1 MSGVANRGKGIHH
14 NREDAH
20 VTRTIAACSRKI
32 KQLALALRTLGS
44 TLGALTFYQGLGG
57 LSHRVD
63 VHTQRS

>member
-14 NREDAH
+14 NRKNAQ
-20 VTRTIAACSRKI
+20 VTRTHCRLFPEDKASRY
-32 KQLALALRTLGS
+32 
-44 TLGALTFYQGLGG
+44 LGAPTFYQGLGG